1 MKILF
6 SSTYFYPYISGL
18 TVYPWQILKNLSK
31 TNQVT
36 VLTFNHEKNKKK
48 IFFHKID
55 KKFFFRHP
63 ELVSGSQKKEM
74 LKRVQHDKLIKFKI
88 IYLPY
93 LFRLSKGFISPQSFF
108 YFFKEVKNADL
119 VFFNQPNVEG
129 LPLMILAKIFKKKT
143 LSLLH
148 CFLFNE
154 KKSHSLVIL
163 NLFQDLLN
171 NLIIKLANKI
181 VEFQLLL
188 SDKIV
193 AYTKNYLE
201 NFSIY
206 EKIKNKVSF
215 TLPPIKKLIID
226 KNFYQKLKKK
236 KQGVWIGFSG
246 RIAQEKGIEHLINA
260 LTSYKL
266 HVTSYML
273 IFAGPYGKDV
283 SGENDYYQ
291 KIKNLL
297 EKEKINYVF
306 LGNLSEKQ
314 LGAFYK
320 VIDVL
325 VLPSINSTEAF
336 GMIQAEAMLLGTPV
350 VATNLP
356 GVKIPISLTKMGII
370 VEPKNEQQLAEAI
383 SEILKNRQKYTNKNL
398 VKNAEKIFDIKKV
411 YQFYQNIIK

>member
-31 TNQVT
+31 THQVT
-36 VLTFNHEKNKKK
+36 VLTFNHEKNKLKK
-48 IFFHKID
+48 LKI
-55 KKFFFRHP
+55 KN
-63 ELVSGSQKKEM
+63 L
-74 LKRVQHDKLIKFKI
+74 KFKI

-93 LFRLSKGFISPQSFF
+93 LFRFSKGFISPQSFF
-108 YFFKEVKNADL
+108 YFFKEVKNANL
-119 VFFNQPNVEG
+119 LFFNQPNVEG

-148 CFLFNE
+148 CFLETN
-154 KKSHSLVIL
+154 KK
-163 NLFQDLLN
+163 NLLDH
-171 NLIIKLANKI
+171 LIIKLANK
-181 VEFQLLL
+181 VVKLQLLL

-193 AYTKNYLE
+193 AYTKKYLE
-201 NFSIY
+201 NSSIY
-206 EKIKNKVSF
+206 EKIKNKVFF
-215 TLPPIKKLIID
+215 TLPPIKKLKVD

-246 RIAQEKGIEHLINA
+246 RIASEKGIEYLIKSIRS
-260 LTSYKL
+260 LTFNVL
-266 HVTSYML
+266 RLTLV
-273 IFAGPYGKDV
+273 FAGPYGKDV
-283 SGENDYYQ
+283 SGENNYYQ
-291 KIKNLL
+291 KIKRILD
-297 EKEKINYVF
+297 EEKINYVF

-325 VLPSINSTEAF
+325 VLPSVNSTEAF
-336 GMIQAEAMLLGTPV
+336 GMVQAEAMLLGTPV

-370 VEPKNEQQLAEAI
+370 VEPKNEKQLAKAI
-383 SEILKNRQKYTNKNL
+383 SEILKNRKKYTNKNL
-398 VKNAEKIFDIKKV
+398 IKAAEKIFNIKNV

>member
-6 SSTYFYPYISGL
+6 FSSYFYPYTSGL
-18 TVYPWQILKNLSK
+18 TTYPWKILNRLSK
-31 TNQVT
+31 NHQIT
-36 VLTFNHEKNKKK
+36 VLTFNHQKNKLKNLK
-48 IFFHKID
+48 IKN
-55 KKFFFRHP
+55 
-63 ELVSGSQKKEM
+63 
-74 LKRVQHDKLIKFKI
+74 LKLKI

-129 LPLMILAKIFKKKT
+129 LPLMFLAKIFKKKT
-143 LSLLH
+143 FSLFH

-154 KKSHSLVIL
+154 KKSRPLVIL

-171 NLIIKLANKI
+171 NSIIKLANRI

-206 EKIKNKVSF
+206 QKIKNKVFF
-215 TLPPIKKLIID
+215 TLPPIKKLNVD

-246 RIAQEKGIEHLINA
+246 RIAQEKGIEYLINA
-260 LTSYKL
+260 FKRYTL
-266 HVTSYML
+266 HVTRYTL
-273 IFAGPYGKDV
+273 VFAGPYGKDV
-283 SGENDYYQ
+283 SGENNYYQ
-291 KIKNLL
+291 KIKRILD
-297 EKEKINYVF
+297 EEKINYVF

-336 GMIQAEAMLLGTPV
+336 GMVQAEAMLLGTPV
-350 VATNLP
+350 VATDLP

-370 VEPKNEQQLAEAI
+370 VKSKNEKQLEEAI

-398 VKNAEKIFDIKKV
+398 IKNAEKIFDIKKV
-411 YQFYQNIIK
+411 YQFYDNLVYHTNPNSTEAVEKRLKQKPKYE